1 VLLQTFEFNTVL
13 RHAMMVSVCVQ
24 LVQSLDP
31 LPASTRVRSSAILG
45 LEVAGKKENVSQ
57 EEPAKHELEI
67 RAQKDKRYSK
77 DEFHIFTQVYNA
89 YWNYC

>member
-1 VLLQTFEFNTVL
+1 
-13 RHAMMVSVCVQ
+13 
-24 LVQSLDP
+24 
-31 LPASTRVRSSAILG
+31 

-77 DEFHIFTQVYNA
+77 DEFHIFTQVYNT
-89 YWNYC
+89 YWNFC